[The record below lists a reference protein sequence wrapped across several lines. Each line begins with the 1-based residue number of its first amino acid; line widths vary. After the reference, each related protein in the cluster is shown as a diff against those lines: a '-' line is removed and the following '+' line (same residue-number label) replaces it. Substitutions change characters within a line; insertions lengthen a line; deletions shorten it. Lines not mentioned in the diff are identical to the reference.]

1 MTIIHFSS
9 IYISDIIDSYIL
21 YTLHLCYR
29 FITEH
34 LAIYILFEFF
44 VNAFLLRK
52 CINTNWK
59 LCVVGLHTIEIHWI
73 RQYTSKLPTIKLETK
88 LPEVIRVATS
98 HYKQL

>member
-9 IYISDIIDSYIL
+9 IYISDIIDSCTL
-21 YTLHLCYR
+21 YPPFVLS

-44 VNAFLLRK
+44 VNASPLRK

-73 RQYTSKLPTIKLETK
+73 K
-88 LPEVIRVATS
+88 
-98 HYKQL
+98 

>member
-9 IYISDIIDSYIL
+9 IYIYQIQL
-21 YTLHLCYR
+21 TVVLFTLHLCYR

-44 VNAFLLRK
+44 VNVFPLRK

-73 RQYTSKLPTIKLETK
+73 RQHTSKLPTIKLETK

-98 HYKQL
+98 NYKQL